1 MRMALQPQRRR
12 PLYPPPRQARPKT
25 FPAPVRGW
33 VTNTN
38 LSQPVDQAAFVL
50 DNWFPVQTG
59 IKLRGGTAKYATLD
73 AAVTAM
79 WTYQSGSN
87 EFLFAATGTDIFDV
101 TTIADA
107 DVTPTADVTGLTGG
121 NWTFVQ
127 FETSG
132 GDFLVGCNGADT
144 PREFDGSSWSSSTMT
159 GLTTS
164 LLSHVWA
171 FKNRLFFIEDGTM
184 RFWYL
189 STGAKT
195 GALTSFSLAGVF
207 AKGGSLLFGA
217 TWSLDAGDGVDDLCV
232 LVSTLGEVAVY
243 QGTDPSSASA
253 WSLVGR
259 YEIAKPLGKNC
270 IERAGGELLI
280 GTAEGIVP
288 ISEAINKDRAALS
301 LSSISRNIEPDWVQA
316 VSDRSALPWTL
327 QKYSERNMMIVG
339 MPSNDDGID
348 KLSFVVNLETGAWCR
363 FTGAPWDVRA
373 QAVLRGVH
381 YVGAGTGLIYQ
392 TDSGGSDDGTNYTA
406 VCVGHFVTMGA
417 GPAFKTANLCR
428 ATFRATQSF
437 NAKVSASVDY
447 TVNLPAAPDSVADS
461 TEDAWDAGLWDTA
474 IWDGTT
480 SLSITSNWQA
490 ITATGFAFAPQ
501 VQVTC
506 GVTPKPD
513 AELMSID
520 VMFETGA
527 VVV

>member
-1 MRMALQPQRRR
+1 MRMALQPTARR
-12 PLYPPPRQARPKT
+12 PLYPLPRQARPKT

-38 LSQPVDQAAFVL
+38 LSEPLDQAAFVL

-59 IKLRGGTAKYATLD
+59 IRLRGGTLKYASLG
-73 AAVTAM
+73 AAATSM
-79 WTYQSGSN
+79 WTYQSGSD
-87 EFLFAATGTDIFDV
+87 EFLFAATATDIFDI

-107 DVTPTADVTGLTGG
+107 DVPPTADVTGLNGG
-121 NWTFVQ
+121 DWTFVQ

-132 GDFLVGCNGADT
+132 GDFLLGCNGADT
-144 PREFDGSSWSSSTMT
+144 PQEFDGSSWSNSTMT

-189 STGAKT
+189 SVGSITG
-195 GALTSFSLAGVF
+195 GLTSFSLAGVF
-207 AKGGSLLFGA
+207 AKGGSLLLGA

-243 QGTDPSSASA
+243 QGTNPGDAAA

-259 YEIAKPLGKNC
+259 YEIAAPLGKNC

-280 GTAEGIVP
+280 GTVEGIVP

-301 LSSISRNIEPDWVQA
+301 LSAISRNIEPDWVQA
-316 VSDRSALPWTL
+316 VTDRSALPWTL
-327 QKYSERNMMIVG
+327 LKYSERNMMIVG
-339 MPSNDDGID
+339 MPSNDDGIE
-348 KLSFVVNLETGAWCR
+348 KLSFVVNLETGAWTR
-363 FTGAPWDVRA
+363 FTGATWDVRA

-381 YVGAGTGLIYQ
+381 YVGDGTGLICQ
-392 TDSGGSDDGTNYTA
+392 TDSGGSDNGENYT
-406 VCVGHFVTMGA
+406 CTSVGHFVTMGS
-417 GPAFKTANLCR
+417 GPAFKTANLAR
-428 ATFRATQSF
+428 ATFRATQAF

-447 TVNLPAAPDSVADS
+447 TVNLPSAPDSVADS

-480 SLSITSNWQA
+480 SLSVTSNWQA

-506 GVTPKPD
+506 GVTPRPD